1 MRLTRLEMSGFRV
14 FAEKTV
20 LDFDGVSACTV
31 VGPNGTGKSTMFD
44 ALLWALYGDTADHSA
59 DSIINVGVDDV
70 LVSAEM
76 LDVAGGVHK
85 FVRARKRGKASTAEY
100 TAPDGRVESQAK
112 NVAVEAERVMGC
124 SKEMWKMSCL
134 ARQGDLGRFSE
145 LSPSQRRSEL
155 VDLLVGD
162 MFDDLVNEVDE
173 LVAEE
178 RGTSLKAASTLA
190 DAEAHAKDRSDAEDA
205 LESATDEAKKAE
217 SDLELMVAL
226 NARVVEHKA
235 DIRRLADAERAE
247 AELAERAARR
257 EQQERD
263 AEELEKHIEEHTAL
277 LAATESDVKKLADA
291 ERTASEAHSSAVAAS
306 EKALR
311 RAAEAASPAAAAQ
324 RRLRALVAEDGSE
337 CWVCGSDL
345 PDDRKDELVRGMKRD
360 ILVARRRDD
369 AAEAAKGD
377 EADRRSD
384 LKEAERA
391 RSRKE
396 RFAHEL
402 ESKIAAAEAKLS
414 AMANESDEA
423 TVASEL
429 AASAPALREK
439 VSAIPEE
446 VRRVID
452 DGGVNDIEVEAARRR
467 AASAQQVIGEAKA
480 RVVKARASE
489 KSLPALGEAADN
501 ARVSEKAADLLKDFL
516 RPAGIPHLLMSRRT
530 AEVERKVNAVLA
542 SLRTAGEGRSL
553 QMRFRTSNPNSG
565 NPALGIEVDLGD
577 DGWMDYAQMSGGM
590 RARVDISVRVGL
602 SQAAGVRCR
611 MLIIDEGAA
620 MLDEEGVDS
629 LLEVVRVLID
639 SGLLDSVFLVT
650 HDERLKGTL
659 PATVEVGTDEGG
671 AGTAR
676 LVSTHTEAPLKKVAA

>member
-1 MRLTRLEMSGFRV
+1 MTGFRV

-20 LDFDGVSACTV
+20 LDFEGVSACTV

-59 DSIINVGVDDV
+59 DSIITVGMDDA

-76 LDVAGGVHK
+76 LDAAGGVHK
-85 FVRARKRGKASTAEY
+85 FVRSRKRGKASTAEY

-112 NVAVEAERVMGC
+112 NVAVEAEKMMGC
-124 SKEMWKMSCL
+124 SKDMWKMSCL

-145 LSPSQRRSEL
+145 LSPSQRRTEL

-162 MFDDLVNEVDE
+162 MFDDLVDEVDQ
-173 LVAEE
+173 LAAEE
-178 RGTSLKAASTLA
+178 RGASLEAARKMA
-190 DAEAHAKDRSDAEDA
+190 DAEACADDRAGAEAA
-205 LESATDEAKKAE
+205 LKSAVTEARQAE
-217 SDLELMVAL
+217 SDLEEVLAL
-226 NARVVEHKA
+226 NARVAEHEA
-235 DIRRLADAERAE
+235 DIRRLAEAERAE
-247 AELAERAARR
+247 AELAETASRR
-257 EQQERD
+257 ERRKRD
-263 AEELEKHIEEHTAL
+263 AEELRERIGEHKAL
-277 LAATESDVKKLADA
+277 LATSESDVEELAESERSARDA
-291 ERTASEAHSSAVAAS
+291 HGAAVAAS
-306 EKALR
+306 EKALQ
-311 RAAEAASPAAAAQ
+311 RAAEAASPAAAAR

-360 ILVARRRDD
+360 ILVARKRDAAAKTAKEDESAMRRDL
-369 AAEAAKGD
+369 
-377 EADRRSD
+377 S
-384 LKEAERA
+384 EAERA

-396 RFAHEL
+396 QSAREL
-402 ESKIAAAEAKLS
+402 ESEIATAEARMGALTD
-414 AMANESDEA
+414 ESDEA
-423 TVASEL
+423 TVASDL

-446 VRRVID
+446 VRRVV
-452 DGGVNDIEVEAARRR
+452 DGGGVGGKEIEAARRR
-467 AASAQQVIGEAKA
+467 AASAQQSVGQAKA
-480 RVVKARASE
+480 RVTKARASE
-489 KSLPALGEAADN
+489 KSLPALVEAADE

-542 SLRTAGEGRSL
+542 SLRTAGEGRAL
-553 QMRFRTSNPNSG
+553 EMRFRTSNPNSG

-590 RARVDISVRVGL
+590 RARVDISLRVGL

-629 LLEVVRVLID
+629 LLEVIRVLID
-639 SGLLDSVFLVT
+639 SGLVDLVFLVT

-659 PATVEVGTDEGG
+659 PATVEVGTEEGG
-671 AGTAR
+671 AGTAH
-676 LVSTHTEAPLKKVAA
+676 LVATHTEAPRKAAA

>member
-1 MRLTRLEMSGFRV
+1 MSGFRV

-59 DSIINVGVDDV
+59 DSIITVGMDDAQ
-70 LVSAEM
+70 VSAEM
-76 LDVAGGVHK
+76 VDASGGAHK
-85 FVRARKRGKASTAEY
+85 FVRSRKRGKASTAEY
-100 TAPDGRVESQAK
+100 TDPGGRVESQAK

-124 SKEMWKMSCL
+124 SKDMWKMSCL
-134 ARQGDLGRFSE
+134 ARQGDLGRFSD

-162 MFDDLVNEVDE
+162 MFDDLVGEVDE

-178 RGTSLKAASTLA
+178 RGASLDASAKLA
-190 DAEAHAKDRSDAEDA
+190 EAESSAEDRPDAEAALKSAVAEA
-205 LESATDEAKKAE
+205 REAEA
-217 SDLELMVAL
+217 DLEGLTAL
-226 NARVVEHKA
+226 NARVAEHEA
-235 DIRRLADAERAE
+235 DVRRLEDAERAE
-247 AELAERAARR
+247 DEMAKTADRRKRR
-257 EQQERD
+257 ERE
-263 AEELEKHIEEHTAL
+263 AEELEKAIEEREAL
-277 LAATESDVKKLADA
+277 LAASKSDAEKLAEA
-291 ERTASEAHSSAVAAS
+291 ERDATDAYAAAVSASGR
-306 EKALR
+306 KLR
-311 RAAEAASPAAAAQ
+311 RAAEAASPAAAAK

-345 PDDRKDELVRGMKRD
+345 PDDRKEDLVRGMTRD
-360 ILVARRRDD
+360 ILVARKRD
-369 AAEAAKGD
+369 EAAKAARG
-377 EADRRSD
+377 EESARRSD

-391 RSRKE
+391 RSQME
-396 RFAHEL
+396 RSMRET
-402 ESKIAAAEAKLS
+402 ESEIAAAKAKLEVL
-414 AMANESDEA
+414 ADESGGA
-423 TVASEL
+423 TVVSVL
-429 AASAPALREK
+429 AASAPELREK
-439 VSAIPEE
+439 VAAIPEE
-446 VRRVID
+446 LRRVID
-452 DGGVNDIEVEAARRR
+452 DGGVGGKEIEAARRR
-467 AASAQQVIGEAKA
+467 LASAQQLIGQAKA
-480 RVVKARASE
+480 RLSKARVSE
-489 KSLPALGEAADN
+489 KSLPALTEAADE
-501 ARVSEKAADLLKDFL
+501 ARVSEKAADTLKDFL

-590 RARVDISVRVGL
+590 RARVDISLRVGL

-620 MLDEEGVDS
+620 MLDGEGVDS

-671 AGTAR
+671 AGAAR
-676 LVSTHTEAPLKKVAA
+676 LVTTHAEAHIKKSAT